1 VDPLVAQG
9 ASGMTPAFFAA
20 LLGACAVFALA
31 SALRG
36 PTMSP
41 AAIATGRSGG
51 GALERL
57 GGIGSSRARA
67 RVETRLREAD
77 VTWSAAAVV
86 GAQRAALVVAVLAAL
101 MTPGLG
107 TALAIAMVVGAF
119 RGPSFV
125 LGRVTRTRVAD
136 AAREMPLFLDLL
148 AVATSAGLGPQVAV
162 RRAVEPVEGPLADEL
177 ERALRDADL
186 GRRWRDELAAA
197 GERLRLADLERA
209 IRLLVR
215 TERLG
220 SSLADEMARLASDVR
235 EERRSRAIE
244 RARAA
249 PVKMLF
255 PLVFLILP
263 AFLLL
268 TVVPVLLTTVTQI
281 G

>member
-1 VDPLVAQG
+1 
-9 ASGMTPAFFAA
+9 MTPALFSA
-20 LLGACAVFALA
+20 LLGACAAFALV
-31 SALRG
+31 SALG
-36 PTMSP
+36 ASP
-41 AAIATGRSGG
+41 LSPGGIRTARSGG

-57 GGIGSSRARA
+57 GAVRSKRARA
-67 RVETRLREAD
+67 RLEPLLREAHA
-77 VTWSAAAVV
+77 TWSAPAVV
-86 GAQRAALVVAVLAAL
+86 GAQRVALATAIVAGVLS
-101 MTPGLG
+101 PGLG
-107 TALAIAMVVGAF
+107 TALSIVLATAAF
-119 RGPSFV
+119 RAPSFA
-125 LGRVTRTRVAD
+125 LGRVARTRAAD

-197 GERLRLADLERA
+197 GERLRLADLDRA

-235 EERRSRAIE
+235 EERRARAIE